1 MTLYFARKRLKEVKD
16 RKALELEKLALEI
29 KALKL
34 NNLFTVVKLFL
45 TLMLGLTAFLKL
57 LELTENLIK
66 PLFE

>member
-34 NNLFTVVKLFL
+34 SNLFTVVKLFL